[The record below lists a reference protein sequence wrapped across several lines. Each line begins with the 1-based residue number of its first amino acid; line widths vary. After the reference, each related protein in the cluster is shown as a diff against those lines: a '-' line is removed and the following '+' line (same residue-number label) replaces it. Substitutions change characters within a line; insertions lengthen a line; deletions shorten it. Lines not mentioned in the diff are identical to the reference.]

1 MNEFIKEVFKE
12 MKFTEDIKKTMKYGD
27 ELIDKKSEFWERIS
41 SHTARRSFITIMKN
55 NKVPDKIIM
64 SYTGHTSL
72 EVFNNYYRPSEED
85 KVNYMNEV
93 FK

>member
-1 MNEFIKEVFKE
+1 LGKDF
-12 MKFTEDIKKTMKYGD
+12 FTYCTKKLYYYYEKQ
-27 ELIDKKSEFWERIS
+27 
-41 SHTARRSFITIMKN
+41 
-55 NKVPDKIIM
+55 KVPDKVIM

-93 FK
+93 LNNLRLTLWIKISYTEAGIFGKSEL

>member
-1 MNEFIKEVFKE
+1 
-12 MKFTEDIKKTMKYGD
+12 
-27 ELIDKKSEFWERIS
+27 
-41 SHTARRSFITIMKN
+41 MKN
-55 NKVPDKIIM
+55 NKVPDKVIM